1 MEQSGILLW
10 KQAYASHHT
19 HFCDQDEQC
28 GGAQCGAIAA
38 TIATAE
44 VGTVEQLHHLACTAI
59 KQGCKYGEILV
70 QRQHYLTICTDVVT
84 NYPIHARYLNG
95 CKHLQHSHRQTHPDH
110 FPPITRRIDSPRL
123 QMVAPKEEV

>member
-44 VGTVEQLHHLACTAI
+44 VGTVEKQPKMEGRSMTMFLAE
-59 KQGCKYGEILV
+59 K
-70 QRQHYLTICTDVVT
+70 R
-84 NYPIHARYLNG
+84 
-95 CKHLQHSHRQTHPDH
+95 
-110 FPPITRRIDSPRL
+110 
-123 QMVAPKEEV
+123 